1 MRKQLVLALALA
13 AAPFAAMADGHSYSY
28 VEGGYAQLN
37 QELPSVDV
45 FEVDDIEAAGFFI
58 AGSAELGESFHLF
71 GAYRK
76 GDDDVGVSLPGVG
89 DIGSAGVDMSQ
100 YQIGLGYHSDIG
112 ARTDLVAEVSVLGT
126 EIDVEDD
133 GEEAMEGD
141 DVRLSVGVRHLIADP
156 VEVWVKANYTD
167 GDAFDSAGSVS
178 AGLQYKLTQTWGL
191 VGEVE
196 AGSEFS
202 LFGVGV
208 RASF

>member
-1 MRKQLVLALALA
+1 MKKQLVLALALA

-37 QELPSVDV
+37 QELPDVDDAQI
-45 FEVDDIEAAGFFI
+45 DDIEAAGFFI

-71 GAYRK
+71 GAYRS
-76 GDDDVGVSLPGVG
+76 GDDDVGVTIPGL
-89 DIGSAGVDMSQ
+89 GSGSVGVDMSQ
-100 YQIGLGYHSDIG
+100 YQIGLGYHSSVG
-112 ARTDLVAEVSVLGT
+112 TRTDLVAEVSALGT
-126 EIDVEDD
+126 EIDVQDD
-133 GEEAMEGD
+133 GAEAMEGD
-141 DVRLSVGVRHLIADP
+141 DFRLSVGVRHLIADP

-178 AGLQYKLTQTWGL
+178 AGLQYKFTQTWGL